1 MNEAHTVVLI
11 HFISPIDV
19 LGGAFLFIV
28 SLLASFRR
36 DNPRW
41 LCLLT
46 CFAGL
51 WLLGSAPLAAYVKQL
66 RTLHDPMYWR
76 FRPLFLLTRFVA
88 LASTIPLFV
97 RYICLLYIRLSKRGN
112 A

>member
-36 DNPRW
+36 DK
-41 LCLLT
+41 CLLT

-97 RYICLLYIRLSKRGN
+97 RYICLLYIRLSKGGN